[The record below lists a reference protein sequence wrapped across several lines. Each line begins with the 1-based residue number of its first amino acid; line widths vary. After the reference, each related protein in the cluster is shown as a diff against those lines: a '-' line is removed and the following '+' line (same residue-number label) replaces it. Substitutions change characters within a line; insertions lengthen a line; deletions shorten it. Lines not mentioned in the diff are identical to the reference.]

1 MDNTENAHSTNPL
14 DLPGI
19 NDDPTAAQREVYLA
33 KPDLQVTPTSDPNPW
48 IPIQN
53 PLDLKHL
60 GKLIEELNEAGS
72 ATARCI
78 IQGIDEVEPVTKKS
92 NRTWLQEE
100 LADVIAN
107 INLVIEHFK
116 LNVPAIEAR
125 IDRKYDHLKKWHN
138 MLNNNDHK
146 LD

>member
-78 IQGIDEVEPVTKKS
+78 IQGIDEVEPHLASRRTCRCYCKHKS
-92 NRTWLQEE
+92 GHRAFQT
-100 LADVIAN
+100 
-107 INLVIEHFK
+107 
-116 LNVPAIEAR
+116 
-125 IDRKYDHLKKWHN
+125 
-138 MLNNNDHK
+138 
-146 LD
+146 